1 MRIPRWIHDPS
12 KSTLSLRERIG
23 EGWEAVKANLGYGP
37 VPTDPEALRQTIA
50 DARSSTLAQMAAAL
64 SYRTIFSLIP
74 MIVVGLVL
82 LRAFTTNQDVEN
94 LLSSAFRYAGLS
106 DISVPEKPEA
116 APPKW
121 SLIGGLPVAIPQ
133 PRAVVA
139 PAVDAHPARLDAFI
153 GDLVKRVSTVP
164 FASIGWIGLAML
176 IYAAIGM
183 LVEMERSF
191 NQIYRVPVGRSW
203 ARRITQY
210 WTVLTLG
217 TGFLA
222 ATFFVGEQF
231 KGWAARITEA
241 QGWGAGGVTIG
252 LIGFGIT
259 VCISTLLFLLA
270 YCTIP
275 NTRVS
280 LRAALAGA
288 FVAALCWESGKWGFT
303 QYVRMS
309 AASSYGRLY
318 GSLAL
323 VPLFLF
329 WVYIT
334 WLVTLFGLRVA
345 YYIQHT
351 SRATV
356 ARPREAAE
364 PVIVDPSAILT
375 VTVALAERFENGKTA
390 SASELSEQLGVQ
402 RPVVEQMLACLARGG
417 MVHRLEQETN
427 DEDTD
432 RFALARPPERIMAED
447 VLALGLDLEGSPA
460 PGPAGRTTETI
471 RQCRIDAM
479 KGRDVAS
486 LAGLSDGYH
495 SASTRRSDVGAE
507 GEPGRPATV
516 PSNAAMPRS

>member
-1 MRIPRWIHDPS
+1 MKLPRWIHDPS
-12 KSTLSLRERIG
+12 KPSPSLRARIS

-37 VPTDPEALRQTIA
+37 VPTDPEALQRTIA

-64 SYRTIFSLIP
+64 SYRTLFSLIP

-94 LLSSAFRYAGLS
+94 LLSSAFKYAGLS
-106 DISVPEKPEA
+106 DISVAEKPE
-116 APPKW
+116 PVLPKW
-121 SLIGGLPVAIPQ
+121 SMIGGLPVAIPQ
-133 PRAVVA
+133 A
-139 PAVDAHPARLDAFI
+139 PQPAAAAPPDAQPARLDAFI
-153 GDLVKRVSTVP
+153 RDLVQRVSAVP

-183 LVEMERSF
+183 LVELERSF

-203 ARRITQY
+203 TRRITQY

-231 KGWAARITEA
+231 KTWAGTFTESH
-241 QGWGAGGVTIG
+241 GLGAGGVTIG

-259 VCISTLLFLLA
+259 VFISTLLFLLA

-275 NTRVS
+275 NTRVA

-288 FVAALCWESGKWGFT
+288 VVAAACWESGKWGFT

-309 AASSYGRLY
+309 AGSSYGRLY

-351 SRATV
+351 RRATV
-356 ARPREAAE
+356 AQPREAAE
-364 PVIVDPSAILT
+364 PAIVDPSAILT
-375 VTVALAERFENGKTA
+375 VTVALAERFEKGQAA
-390 SASELSEQLGVQ
+390 SASDLSEQLGVQ
-402 RPVVEQMLACLARGG
+402 CPIVEQMLERLAKGG
-417 MVHRLEQETN
+417 VVHRLEQETN
-427 DEDTD
+427 DQDPD
-432 RFALARPPERIMAED
+432 RYALAKPPERIFAED
-447 VLALGLDLEGSPA
+447 VLALGLDLEGSLA
-460 PGPAGRTTETI
+460 PGPAGRMTETI
-471 RQCRIDAM
+471 RQCRIDAV
-479 KGRDVAS
+479 KGKDVAS
-486 LAGLSDGYH
+486 LAGLNGH
-495 SASTRRSDVGAE
+495 AAGL
-507 GEPGRPATV
+507 GEP
-516 PSNAAMPRS
+516 AASLTQDPGPRTQDP